1 LRVWDSDTQVP
12 GQLGWDP
19 SASVCSPWYG
29 LLEKA
34 GVLSFSKNGDCA
46 NPASLG
52 GGVFTL
58 LLADTWYPNWWQAL
72 ILGMVQGITEF
83 LPISSTAHL
92 RVFPALVGWPDAG
105 ASFTAV
111 IQLGSLGAVLIY
123 FASDLRQLILGSWK
137 AWRERDFQQEP
148 WRLSVGILVG
158 TVPIVVAGWAIKA
171 IWGSPPRQ
179 LWVIAVA
186 AIGLALLLGWAEQ
199 AGKRQRDLHSLGI
212 GDWIWVGLAQALS
225 LIPGV
230 SRSGSTLTAG
240 LFLHLQRS
248 AAARYSF
255 LLGIPALFLAGV
267 VEFISEFEAEALL
280 PQGLGTLSAFVFS
293 YLSIDWL
300 IQFLQRSSTWL
311 FIVYRIGFGLFIF
324 LGLALGFLK
333 P

>member
-1 LRVWDSDTQVP
+1 M
-12 GQLGWDP
+12 
-19 SASVCSPWYG
+19 
-29 LLEKA
+29 
-34 GVLSFSKNGDCA
+34 
-46 NPASLG
+46 
-52 GGVFTL
+52 

-123 FASDLRQLILGSWK
+123 FASDLRQLLLGSWK

-148 WRLSVGILVG
+148 WRLLVGILVG

-179 LWVIAVA
+179 LWVIATA

-199 AGKRQRDLHSLGI
+199 TGKRQRDLHSLGI
-212 GDWIWVGLAQALS
+212 WDGIWVGLAQALS

-240 LFLHLQRS
+240 LLLNLQRS

-267 VEFISEFEAEALL
+267 EELISEFRAEALL
-280 PQGLGTLSAFVFS
+280 SQGLGTLSAFVFS

-311 FIVYRIGFGLFIF
+311 FIVYRIGFGLFII
-324 LGLALGFLK
+324 LGLALGFLR

>member
-1 LRVWDSDTQVP
+1 M
-12 GQLGWDP
+12 
-19 SASVCSPWYG
+19 
-29 LLEKA
+29 
-34 GVLSFSKNGDCA
+34 
-46 NPASLG
+46 
-52 GGVFTL
+52 FTL
-58 LLADTWYPNWWQAL
+58 LLADTWYPDWWQAL

-123 FASDLRQLILGSWK
+123 FASDLRQLILGSCK

-148 WRLSVGILVG
+148 WRLLVGILVG

-186 AIGLALLLGWAEQ
+186 AIGLAVLLGWAEQ
-199 AGKRQRDLHSLGI
+199 TGKRQRDLHSLGI
-212 GDWIWVGLAQALS
+212 WDGIWVGLAQALS

-240 LFLHLQRS
+240 LFLHLQRP

>member
-1 LRVWDSDTQVP
+1 M
-12 GQLGWDP
+12 
-19 SASVCSPWYG
+19 
-29 LLEKA
+29 
-34 GVLSFSKNGDCA
+34 
-46 NPASLG
+46 
-52 GGVFTL
+52 

-158 TVPIVVAGWAIKA
+158 TVPIVVVGWAIKA

-199 AGKRQRDLHSLGI
+199 TGKRQRDLHSLGI
-212 GDWIWVGLAQALS
+212 GDGIWVGLAQALS

-240 LFLHLQRS
+240 LLLNLQRS

-311 FIVYRIGFGLFIF
+311 FIVYRIGFGLFII
-324 LGLALGFLK
+324 LGLALGFLR

>member
-1 LRVWDSDTQVP
+1 M
-12 GQLGWDP
+12 
-19 SASVCSPWYG
+19 
-29 LLEKA
+29 
-34 GVLSFSKNGDCA
+34 
-46 NPASLG
+46 
-52 GGVFTL
+52 FTL
-58 LLADTWYPNWWQAL
+58 LLADTWYPDWWQAL

-179 LWVIAVA
+179 LWVIATA

-199 AGKRQRDLHSLGI
+199 TGKRQRDLHSLGI
-212 GDWIWVGLAQALS
+212 GDGIWVGLAQALS

-240 LFLHLQRS
+240 LFLHLQRP

-300 IQFLQRSSTWL
+300 IKFLQRSSTWL

>member
-1 LRVWDSDTQVP
+1 M
-12 GQLGWDP
+12 
-19 SASVCSPWYG
+19 
-29 LLEKA
+29 
-34 GVLSFSKNGDCA
+34 
-46 NPASLG
+46 
-52 GGVFTL
+52 

-179 LWVIAVA
+179 LWVIATA

-199 AGKRQRDLHSLGI
+199 TGKRQRDLHSLGI
-212 GDWIWVGLAQALS
+212 GDGIWVGLAQALS

-240 LFLHLQRS
+240 LFLHLQRP

-267 VEFISEFEAEALL
+267 EELISEFRAEALL
-280 PQGLGTLSAFVFS
+280 SQGLGTLSAFVFS

>member
-1 LRVWDSDTQVP
+1 M
-12 GQLGWDP
+12 
-19 SASVCSPWYG
+19 
-29 LLEKA
+29 
-34 GVLSFSKNGDCA
+34 
-46 NPASLG
+46 
-52 GGVFTL
+52 

-158 TVPIVVAGWAIKA
+158 TVPIVVVGWAIKA

-179 LWVIAVA
+179 LWVIAAA
-186 AIGLALLLGWAEQ
+186 AIGLAVLLGWAEQ
-199 AGKRQRDLHSLGI
+199 TGKRQRDLHSLGI
-212 GDWIWVGLAQALS
+212 WDGIWVGLAQALS

-240 LFLHLQRS
+240 LLLHLQRS

-280 PQGLGTLSAFVFS
+280 SQGLGTLSALVFS

-311 FIVYRIGFGLFIF
+311 FIVYRIGFGLFII
-324 LGLALGFLK
+324 LGLTLGFLR

>member
-1 LRVWDSDTQVP
+1 M
-12 GQLGWDP
+12 
-19 SASVCSPWYG
+19 
-29 LLEKA
+29 
-34 GVLSFSKNGDCA
+34 
-46 NPASLG
+46 
-52 GGVFTL
+52 

-123 FASDLRQLILGSWK
+123 FASDLRQLLLGSWK

-148 WRLSVGILVG
+148 WRLLVGILVG

-186 AIGLALLLGWAEQ
+186 AIGLAVLLGWAEQ
-199 AGKRQRDLHSLGI
+199 TGKRQRDLHSLGI
-212 GDWIWVGLAQALS
+212 GDGIWVGLAQALS

-240 LFLHLQRS
+240 LFLHLQRP

-267 VEFISEFEAEALL
+267 EELISEFRAEALL
-280 PQGLGTLSAFVFS
+280 SQGLGTLSAFVFS

>member
-1 LRVWDSDTQVP
+1 M
-12 GQLGWDP
+12 
-19 SASVCSPWYG
+19 
-29 LLEKA
+29 
-34 GVLSFSKNGDCA
+34 
-46 NPASLG
+46 
-52 GGVFTL
+52 

-158 TVPIVVAGWAIKA
+158 TVPIVVVGWAIKA

-179 LWVIAVA
+179 LWVIAAA
-186 AIGLALLLGWAEQ
+186 AIGLAVLLGWAEQ
-199 AGKRQRDLHSLGI
+199 TGKRQRDLHSLGI
-212 GDWIWVGLAQALS
+212 WDGIWVGLAQALS

-240 LFLHLQRS
+240 LLLHLQRS

-280 PQGLGTLSAFVFS
+280 SQGLGTLSAFVFS

-311 FIVYRIGFGLFIF
+311 FIVYRIGFGLFII
-324 LGLALGFLK
+324 LGLTLGFLR

>member
-1 LRVWDSDTQVP
+1 M
-12 GQLGWDP
+12 
-19 SASVCSPWYG
+19 
-29 LLEKA
+29 
-34 GVLSFSKNGDCA
+34 
-46 NPASLG
+46 
-52 GGVFTL
+52 
-58 LLADTWYPNWWQAL
+58 LLADTWYPDWWQAL

-123 FASDLRQLILGSWK
+123 FASDLRQLLLGSWK

-148 WRLSVGILVG
+148 WRLLVGILVG

-179 LWVIAVA
+179 LWVIATA

-199 AGKRQRDLHSLGI
+199 TGKRQRDLHSLGI
-212 GDWIWVGLAQALS
+212 GDGIWVGLAQALS

-240 LFLHLQRS
+240 LLLNLQRP

-267 VEFISEFEAEALL
+267 EELISEFRAEALL
-280 PQGLGTLSAFVFS
+280 SQGLGTLSAFVFS

>member
-1 LRVWDSDTQVP
+1 
-12 GQLGWDP
+12 
-19 SASVCSPWYG
+19 
-29 LLEKA
+29 
-34 GVLSFSKNGDCA
+34 
-46 NPASLG
+46 
-52 GGVFTL
+52 VFTL
-58 LLADTWYPNWWQAL
+58 LLADTWYPDWWQAL

-179 LWVIAVA
+179 LWVIATA

-199 AGKRQRDLHSLGI
+199 TGKRQRDLHSLGI
-212 GDWIWVGLAQALS
+212 GDGIWVGLAQALS

-240 LFLHLQRS
+240 LFLHLQRP

-267 VEFISEFEAEALL
+267 EELISEFRAEALL
-280 PQGLGTLSAFVFS
+280 SQGLGTLSAFVFS

>member
-1 LRVWDSDTQVP
+1 M
-12 GQLGWDP
+12 
-19 SASVCSPWYG
+19 
-29 LLEKA
+29 
-34 GVLSFSKNGDCA
+34 
-46 NPASLG
+46 
-52 GGVFTL
+52 
-58 LLADTWYPNWWQAL
+58 LLADTWYPDWWQAL

-179 LWVIAVA
+179 LWVIATA

-199 AGKRQRDLHSLGI
+199 TGKRQRDLHSLGI
-212 GDWIWVGLAQALS
+212 GDGIWVGLAQALS

-240 LFLHLQRS
+240 LFLHLQRP

-300 IQFLQRSSTWL
+300 IKFLQRSSTWL

>member
-1 LRVWDSDTQVP
+1 M
-12 GQLGWDP
+12 
-19 SASVCSPWYG
+19 
-29 LLEKA
+29 
-34 GVLSFSKNGDCA
+34 
-46 NPASLG
+46 
-52 GGVFTL
+52 
-58 LLADTWYPNWWQAL
+58 LLADTWYPDWWQAL

-123 FASDLRQLILGSWK
+123 FASDLRQLLLGSWK

-148 WRLSVGILVG
+148 WRLLVGILVG

-186 AIGLALLLGWAEQ
+186 AIGLAVLLGWAEQ
-199 AGKRQRDLHSLGI
+199 TGKRQRDLHSLGI
-212 GDWIWVGLAQALS
+212 WDGIWVGLAQALS

-240 LFLHLQRS
+240 LFLHLQRP

-267 VEFISEFEAEALL
+267 EEFISEFEAEALL

-311 FIVYRIGFGLFIF
+311 FIVYRIGFGLFII
-324 LGLALGFLK
+324 LGLALGFLR

>member
-1 LRVWDSDTQVP
+1 M
-12 GQLGWDP
+12 
-19 SASVCSPWYG
+19 
-29 LLEKA
+29 
-34 GVLSFSKNGDCA
+34 
-46 NPASLG
+46 
-52 GGVFTL
+52 
-58 LLADTWYPNWWQAL
+58 LLADTWYPDWWQAL

-123 FASDLRQLILGSWK
+123 FASDLRQLLLGSWK

-158 TVPIVVAGWAIKA
+158 TVPIVVVGWAIKA

-179 LWVIAVA
+179 LWVIATA

-199 AGKRQRDLHSLGI
+199 TGKRQRDLHSLGI
-212 GDWIWVGLAQALS
+212 GDGIWVGLAQALS

-240 LFLHLQRS
+240 LFLHLQRP

-267 VEFISEFEAEALL
+267 EELISEFRAEALL
-280 PQGLGTLSAFVFS
+280 SQGLGTLSAFVFS

>member
-1 LRVWDSDTQVP
+1 
-12 GQLGWDP
+12 
-19 SASVCSPWYG
+19 
-29 LLEKA
+29 
-34 GVLSFSKNGDCA
+34 
-46 NPASLG
+46 
-52 GGVFTL
+52 
-58 LLADTWYPNWWQAL
+58 
-72 ILGMVQGITEF
+72 
-83 LPISSTAHL
+83 
-92 RVFPALVGWPDAG
+92 
-105 ASFTAV
+105 
-111 IQLGSLGAVLIY
+111 
-123 FASDLRQLILGSWK
+123 
-137 AWRERDFQQEP
+137 
-148 WRLSVGILVG
+148 
-158 TVPIVVAGWAIKA
+158 VPIVVAGWAIKA

-179 LWVIAVA
+179 LWVIATA
-186 AIGLALLLGWAEQ
+186 AIGLAVLLGWAEQ
-199 AGKRQRDLHSLGI
+199 TGKRQRDLHSLGI
-212 GDWIWVGLAQALS
+212 GDGIWVGLAQALS

>member
-1 LRVWDSDTQVP
+1 M
-12 GQLGWDP
+12 
-19 SASVCSPWYG
+19 
-29 LLEKA
+29 
-34 GVLSFSKNGDCA
+34 
-46 NPASLG
+46 
-52 GGVFTL
+52 
-58 LLADTWYPNWWQAL
+58 LLADTWYPDWWQAL

-148 WRLSVGILVG
+148 WRLLVGILVG

-179 LWVIAVA
+179 LWVIATA
-186 AIGLALLLGWAEQ
+186 AIGLAVLLGWAEQ
-199 AGKRQRDLHSLGI
+199 TGKRQRDLHSLGI
-212 GDWIWVGLAQALS
+212 GDGIWVGLAQALS

-240 LFLHLQRS
+240 LFLHLQRP

-267 VEFISEFEAEALL
+267 EELISEFRAEALL
-280 PQGLGTLSAFVFS
+280 SQGLGTLSAFVFS

>member
-1 LRVWDSDTQVP
+1 
-12 GQLGWDP
+12 
-19 SASVCSPWYG
+19 
-29 LLEKA
+29 
-34 GVLSFSKNGDCA
+34 
-46 NPASLG
+46 
-52 GGVFTL
+52 L

-158 TVPIVVAGWAIKA
+158 TVPIVVVGWAIKA

-179 LWVIAVA
+179 LWVIAAA
-186 AIGLALLLGWAEQ
+186 AIGLAVLLGWAEQ
-199 AGKRQRDLHSLGI
+199 TGKRQRDLHSLGI
-212 GDWIWVGLAQALS
+212 WDGIWVGLAQALS

-240 LFLHLQRS
+240 LLLHLQRS

-280 PQGLGTLSAFVFS
+280 SQGLGTLSALVFS

-311 FIVYRIGFGLFIF
+311 FIVYRIGFGLFII
-324 LGLALGFLK
+324 LGLTLGFLR

>member
-1 LRVWDSDTQVP
+1 M
-12 GQLGWDP
+12 
-19 SASVCSPWYG
+19 
-29 LLEKA
+29 
-34 GVLSFSKNGDCA
+34 
-46 NPASLG
+46 
-52 GGVFTL
+52 

-179 LWVIAVA
+179 LWVIATA

-199 AGKRQRDLHSLGI
+199 TGKRQRDLHSLGI
-212 GDWIWVGLAQALS
+212 WDGIWVGLAQALS

-230 SRSGSTLTAG
+230 SRSGSTITAG
-240 LFLHLQRS
+240 LFLNLQRS
-248 AAARYSF
+248 VAARYSF

-267 VEFISEFEAEALL
+267 LEFVSDFEVEALL

-300 IQFLQRSSTWL
+300 IKFLQRSSTWL
-311 FIVYRIGFGLFIF
+311 FIFYRIGFGLFII
-324 LGLALGFLK
+324 LGLALGFLR

>member
-1 LRVWDSDTQVP
+1 M
-12 GQLGWDP
+12 
-19 SASVCSPWYG
+19 
-29 LLEKA
+29 
-34 GVLSFSKNGDCA
+34 
-46 NPASLG
+46 
-52 GGVFTL
+52 FTL
-58 LLADTWYPNWWQAL
+58 LLADTWYPDWWQAL

-123 FASDLRQLILGSWK
+123 FASDLRQLLLGSWK

-148 WRLSVGILVG
+148 WRLLVGILVG

-179 LWVIAVA
+179 LWVIATA

-199 AGKRQRDLHSLGI
+199 TGKRQRDLHSLGI
-212 GDWIWVGLAQALS
+212 GDGIWVGLAQALS

-240 LFLHLQRS
+240 LLLNLQRP

-267 VEFISEFEAEALL
+267 EELISEFRAEALL
-280 PQGLGTLSAFVFS
+280 SQGLGTLSAFVFS

>member
-1 LRVWDSDTQVP
+1 VQIRQVWV
-12 GQLGWDP
+12 
-19 SASVCSPWYG
+19 
-29 LLEKA
+29 
-34 GVLSFSKNGDCA
+34 
-46 NPASLG
+46 

-58 LLADTWYPNWWQAL
+58 LLADTWYPDWWQAL

-179 LWVIAVA
+179 LWVIATA

-199 AGKRQRDLHSLGI
+199 TGKRQRDLHSLGI
-212 GDWIWVGLAQALS
+212 GDGIWVGLAQALS

-230 SRSGSTLTAG
+230 SRSGSDADGRAVSPFATPGCRPLLLLAG
-240 LFLHLQRS
+240 DP
-248 AAARYSF
+248 
-255 LLGIPALFLAGV
+255 GALFGGGRRVDL
-267 VEFISEFEAEALL
+267 
-280 PQGLGTLSAFVFS
+280 
-293 YLSIDWL
+293 
-300 IQFLQRSSTWL
+300 
-311 FIVYRIGFGLFIF
+311 
-324 LGLALGFLK
+324 
-333 P
+333 

>member
-1 LRVWDSDTQVP
+1 
-12 GQLGWDP
+12 
-19 SASVCSPWYG
+19 
-29 LLEKA
+29 
-34 GVLSFSKNGDCA
+34 
-46 NPASLG
+46 
-52 GGVFTL
+52 VFTL
-58 LLADTWYPNWWQAL
+58 LLADTWYPDWWQAL

-186 AIGLALLLGWAEQ
+186 AIGLAVLLGWAEQ
-199 AGKRQRDLHSLGI
+199 TGKRQRDLHSLGI
-212 GDWIWVGLAQALS
+212 GDGIWVGLAQALS

-240 LFLHLQRS
+240 LFLHLQRP

-267 VEFISEFEAEALL
+267 EELISEFRAEALL
-280 PQGLGTLSAFVFS
+280 SQGLGTLSAFVFS

>member
-1 LRVWDSDTQVP
+1 
-12 GQLGWDP
+12 
-19 SASVCSPWYG
+19 
-29 LLEKA
+29 
-34 GVLSFSKNGDCA
+34 
-46 NPASLG
+46 
-52 GGVFTL
+52 VFTL
-58 LLADTWYPNWWQAL
+58 LLADTWYPDWWQAL

-123 FASDLRQLILGSWK
+123 FASDLRQLLLGSWK

-179 LWVIAVA
+179 LWVIATA
-186 AIGLALLLGWAEQ
+186 AIGLAVLLGWAEQ
-199 AGKRQRDLHSLGI
+199 TGKRQRDLHSLGI
-212 GDWIWVGLAQALS
+212 GDGIWVGLAQALS

-240 LFLHLQRS
+240 LLLNLQRP

-267 VEFISEFEAEALL
+267 EELISEFRAEALL
-280 PQGLGTLSAFVFS
+280 SQGLGTLSAFVFS

>member
-1 LRVWDSDTQVP
+1 M
-12 GQLGWDP
+12 
-19 SASVCSPWYG
+19 
-29 LLEKA
+29 
-34 GVLSFSKNGDCA
+34 
-46 NPASLG
+46 
-52 GGVFTL
+52 

-123 FASDLRQLILGSWK
+123 FASDLRQLLLGSWK

-158 TVPIVVAGWAIKA
+158 TVPIVVVGWAIKA

-179 LWVIAVA
+179 LWVIATA

-199 AGKRQRDLHSLGI
+199 TGKRQRDLHSLGI
-212 GDWIWVGLAQALS
+212 GDGIWVGLAQALS

-240 LFLHLQRS
+240 LFLHLQRP

-267 VEFISEFEAEALL
+267 EELISEFRAEALL
-280 PQGLGTLSAFVFS
+280 SQGLGTLSAFVFS